1 MNINTLNSEPLTSKT
16 GKLAIALYPNTLAAA
31 DDGKSSY
38 YARVIN
44 RSRLRQDDIVDDIV
58 ANGSSLSKEE
68 IARAWRL
75 INNAV
80 TCRLTE
86 GISVD
91 TGLGLLRPAV
101 TGVFDSASS
110 EFDRKRNAITVQYRP
125 DRQLRDVMASL
136 TPVIAQG
143 NRVIPEITSVLDKSL
158 PPEKDGCLCAG
169 GFFSIRGK
177 NIMVADDD
185 GTDENASRVGL
196 YFDNLDDA
204 GKSVRLVPS
213 QIYHNS
219 AVLLE
224 GIIPQLADG
233 RYRVR
238 VVTKYCKSKYRKT
251 EQEHC
256 FDRIFTVGTLLAQ
269 AEQSGGDSIS

>member
-16 GKLAIALYPNTLAAA
+16 GKLAIALYPSTLTAGN
-31 DDGKSSY
+31 DGKSSY

-58 ANGSSLSKEE
+58 SNGSSLSKEE
-68 IARAWRL
+68 ISRTWRL

-80 TCRLTE
+80 TCRLAD

-91 TGLGLLRPAV
+91 TGLGLLRPSV
-101 TGVFDSASS
+101 TGSFDSAAD
-110 EFDRKRNAITVQYRP
+110 EFNRKRNAITVQYRP
-125 DRQLRDVMASL
+125 ARQLQEVMDSL

-143 NRVIPEITSVLDKSL
+143 NHVFPEITGVWDKSL
-158 PPEKDGCLCAG
+158 PSEQEGFLRAG

-177 NIMVADDD
+177 NIMVADED
-185 GTDENASRVGL
+185 GADEKASRVGL

-204 GKSVRLVPS
+204 EKSVRLVPS
-213 QIYHNS
+213 QIYHN
-219 AVLLE
+219 AAGLLE

-238 VVTKYCKSKYRKT
+238 VVTKYCGSSRRKT
-251 EQEHC
+251 AQEYC
-256 FDRIFTVGTLLAQ
+256 FDRVFTVATSASS
-269 AEQSGGDSIS
+269 SGS

>member
-16 GKLAIALYPNTLAAA
+16 GKLAIALYPNTFAAGY
-31 DDGKSSY
+31 DGKSSY

-58 ANGSSLSKEE
+58 SNGSSLSKEE
-68 IARAWRL
+68 ISRTWRL

-80 TCRLTE
+80 TCRLAD

-91 TGLGLLRPAV
+91 TGLGLLRPSV
-101 TGVFDSASS
+101 TGSFDSAAD
-110 EFDRKRNAITVQYRP
+110 EFNRKRNAITVQYRP
-125 DRQLRDVMASL
+125 ARQLQEVMDSL

-143 NRVIPEITSVLDKSL
+143 NHVFPEITGVWDKSL
-158 PPEKDGCLCAG
+158 PSEQEGFLRAG

-177 NIMVADDD
+177 NIMVADED
-185 GTDENASRVGL
+185 GADEKASRVGL

-204 GKSVRLVPS
+204 EKSVRLVPS
-213 QIYHNS
+213 QIYHN
-219 AVLLE
+219 AAGLLE

-238 VVTKYCKSKYRKT
+238 VVTKYCGSMRRKT
-251 EQEHC
+251 AQECC
-256 FDRIFTVGTLLAQ
+256 FDRVFTVATPASS
-269 AEQSGGDSIS
+269 SGS